1 MLLSMF
7 ERIGV
12 MVIIV
17 GKIVRHDIMP
27 FMVFAGTCIAAFES
41 AGMFFSWMGGR
52 QHVFGY
58 FFHLFS
64 GEKVARLRQSTES
77 G

>member
-1 MLLSMF
+1 
-7 ERIGV
+7 

-27 FMVFAGTCIAAFES
+27 FLVFMATAIAAFEA
-41 AGMFFSWMGGR
+41 AGMFFSWSMGL

-58 FFHLFS
+58 FFTMFTGVGDGDVLE
-64 GEKVARLRQSTES
+64 GGL
-77 G
+77 